1 MKDLCIPQNDID
13 CYYNRQWKQNQTYLR
28 NKNIDN
34 FVFVQKE
41 IDNNIFEL
49 IKNIDVHKNS
59 VNSNL
64 IKFINSYFNKSNSSE
79 IIIQLINMIKQVEDF
94 ESLSHVIKKLNNMG
108 IMTLFNLGIIPHHQ
122 EPNEYT
128 IYLDETELTLDKES
142 YSINKQIR
150 QFKHALGEIYNF
162 IKKEWNYDYSD
173 RNNFISNIVT
183 FEIFIS
189 KIILNN
195 EDKSNPLIISNSFQ
209 LSEFLKKWKTSFW
222 EIIFSDFSPKI
233 WITYTNEKYIDYISS
248 LLELAFKDRI
258 NYLNMIKDYIFYN
271 LVKYF
276 GIYTK
281 IGKIL
286 SDLNVNKYD
295 ETKIFTNLLYNT
307 FGHHI
312 ESLFEEKYHDV
323 EREKQIVNMF
333 RKIKNYCIYV
343 FKKMT
348 MFSEGTKKEALKKL
362 EVLDIIVGRDK
373 YRVDLSLISN
383 INNDFYCNLITIDSF
398 LMNESFKLVGKKIDR
413 TYISINHDVFSFII
427 NAYYNPHINMIYIPL
442 GLICTNIFYDKEA
455 DPIYNYGGL
464 GSILGHE
471 IMHSFDN
478 HGSLFD
484 HFGHIKNWWIEE
496 DHNKYIIEINN
507 VYQHYS
513 HIKLNGK
520 LLNAKLSMG
529 ENIADITGIKISLR
543 TFLHNYVGKMKGF
556 DCVEKKYLSKFFER
570 WATIF
575 RAVIDKDHLLTMMEA
590 DVHAPNSI
598 RINASLSHIS
608 EYYEIFN
615 VQSKHQNYLDPKLR
629 THFMDE

>member
-41 IDNNIFEL
+41 IDNNIFE
-49 IKNIDVHKNS
+49 
-59 VNSNL
+59 L

-233 WITYTNEKYIDYISS
+233 WITYTNEKYID
-248 LLELAFKDRI
+248 
-258 NYLNMIKDYIFYN
+258 
-271 LVKYF
+271 
-276 GIYTK
+276 
-281 IGKIL
+281 
-286 SDLNVNKYD
+286 
-295 ETKIFTNLLYNT
+295 
-307 FGHHI
+307 
-312 ESLFEEKYHDV
+312 
-323 EREKQIVNMF
+323 
-333 RKIKNYCIYV
+333 
-343 FKKMT
+343 
-348 MFSEGTKKEALKKL
+348 
-362 EVLDIIVGRDK
+362 
-373 YRVDLSLISN
+373 
-383 INNDFYCNLITIDSF
+383 
-398 LMNESFKLVGKKIDR
+398 
-413 TYISINHDVFSFII
+413 
-427 NAYYNPHINMIYIPL
+427 
-442 GLICTNIFYDKEA
+442 
-455 DPIYNYGGL
+455 
-464 GSILGHE
+464 
-471 IMHSFDN
+471 
-478 HGSLFD
+478 
-484 HFGHIKNWWIEE
+484 
-496 DHNKYIIEINN
+496 
-507 VYQHYS
+507 
-513 HIKLNGK
+513 
-520 LLNAKLSMG
+520 
-529 ENIADITGIKISLR
+529 
-543 TFLHNYVGKMKGF
+543 
-556 DCVEKKYLSKFFER
+556 
-570 WATIF
+570 
-575 RAVIDKDHLLTMMEA
+575 
-590 DVHAPNSI
+590 
-598 RINASLSHIS
+598 
-608 EYYEIFN
+608 
-615 VQSKHQNYLDPKLR
+615 
-629 THFMDE
+629 